1 MKAKRR
7 FNIRRCRLMTNE
19 PLPVLIAQAQA
30 LLARVAAHPDHKQ
43 LLALGWS
50 PDLYIADA
58 QTALT
63 YLDWEIKPES
73 EAIAPAGKLGDRP
86 TLVCISRRKTIC
98 TKGS

>member
-7 FNIRRCRLMTNE
+7 FNIRRCRLMNNE

-50 PDLYIADA
+50 PDL
-58 QTALT
+58 
-63 YLDWEIKPES
+63 
-73 EAIAPAGKLGDRP
+73 
-86 TLVCISRRKTIC
+86 
-98 TKGS
+98 

>member
-50 PDLYIADA
+50 PDL
-58 QTALT
+58 
-63 YLDWEIKPES
+63 
-73 EAIAPAGKLGDRP
+73 
-86 TLVCISRRKTIC
+86 
-98 TKGS
+98 